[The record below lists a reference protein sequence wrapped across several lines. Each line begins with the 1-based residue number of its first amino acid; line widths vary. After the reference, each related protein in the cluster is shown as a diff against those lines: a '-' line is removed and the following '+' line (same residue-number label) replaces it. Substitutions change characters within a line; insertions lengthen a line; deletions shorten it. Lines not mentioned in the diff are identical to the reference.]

1 MYVVLGA
8 TGNTGGATA
17 RALLGKGL
25 DVRVVMRNEAQ
36 AETWRALGAEVV
48 LADFGD
54 VAALRESVIGSKGVF
69 LMNPPPDQE
78 SDPIEA
84 AKRQG
89 EVYKELLNEVPR
101 AVMLSSV
108 GAHKPRETGSI
119 RTLHVLESIL
129 NDPRVVFLRPGYFAE
144 NWLNVLPV
152 VTAQGILPTF
162 LHLDQKVPMVAT
174 ADIGTAAASLLITD
188 EVPKVVELLSPHD
201 LSPRELA
208 VQLSKALGRE
218 IAPIAVPPSEWPEQ
232 VAQWGLS
239 QGAGD
244 LIMEMYRGINSKH
257 VEVEN
262 RERVWRGQTEISEVL
277 LSRLTSPAGV

>member
-25 DVRVVMRNEAQ
+25 DVRVVMRSEAQ

-78 SDPIEA
+78 PDPIEA
-84 AKRQG
+84 AKRQA
-89 EVYKELLNEVPR
+89 EVYKELLDEVPR
-101 AVMLSSV
+101 AVVLSSV
-108 GAHKPRETGSI
+108 GAHKPRGTGSI
-119 RTLHVLESIL
+119 QTLHVLESIL
-129 NDPRVVFLRPGYFAE
+129 NDQRVVFLRPGYFAE
-144 NWLNVLPV
+144 NWLNVLPI

-174 ADIGTAAASLLITD
+174 ADIGIAAASLLIAD

-201 LSPRELA
+201 LSPRDLA
-208 VQLSKALGRE
+208 LQLSQELGRE
-218 IAPIAVPPSEWPEQ
+218 ITPVAIPPSEWPEQ

-239 QGAGD
+239 QGAAD
-244 LIMEMYRGINSKH
+244 LIMEMYRGINSRH
-257 VEVEN
+257 VEVEKP
-262 RERVWRGQTEISEVL
+262 ELAWRGQTEISEVL